1 MANARA
7 DTIQAEYAPPVSLRK
22 FDHSGDALSIGTFF
36 VSLSKSKKSL
46 SLSIKKPGFQLQVE
60 LDYVIC
66 SHWQATKLG
75 SVVLTKFDF
84 QSFAFTVNL
93 ESSFSP
99 TATTSDHL

>member
-22 FDHSGDALSIGTFF
+22 SDHSGDALSIGTFF

-46 SLSIKKPGFQLQVE
+46 SLSIKKPGFQLG

-66 SHWQATKLG
+66 SQATTGKIG
-75 SVVLTKFDF
+75 SV
-84 QSFAFTVNL
+84 A
-93 ESSFSP
+93 SSF
-99 TATTSDHL
+99 DQI